1 MKLKKLLSIF
11 LCFVICS
18 LFAYQASAAATSPK
32 ISISNKTAL
41 PGKEVTL
48 DISITNNPGIMA
60 MTFSVAYDNNQ
71 FEFVSYSK
79 GYISEPRAFMDHSDK
94 GYVAFSIVESKDK
107 TNTGNMLSLTFKIKD
122 KAAAGTYPIRLAN
135 HYYETSGY
143 SLNNCFAN
151 SKQEFVIPTVTA
163 GSITVEETCENS
175 GHKYGGWKIISE
187 ANCTETGKK
196 EHTCNRCGVT
206 ETAIIPITHSFEA
219 EWTVDKAA
227 TPTQDGIMS
236 RHCTKCDEVTDKIT
250 FSYKEIADENENTSS
265 GESPS
270 YNPSSEQSSTD
281 NSSTDSSFVEN
292 SSIENSTSENQ
303 VQNSDFASNTVS
315 KKPVINNTAGSK
327 VPLSEV
333 EKLEDYKQNIEPNK
347 ENQESSETE
356 IIEEYTSGQSISG
369 NNQNKGNA
377 DKASTGYNTS
387 NIILLVICALLS
399 AGIIALGIVLII
411 KKRKTE

>member
-18 LFAYQASAAATSPK
+18 LFAYQASAATSPK
-32 ISISNKTAL
+32 ITISNETAL
-41 PGKEVTL
+41 PGKEVTI

-79 GYISEPRAFMDHSDK
+79 GYISNPQASMNHSDK
-94 GYVAFSIVESKDK
+94 GYIAFSILENADK
-107 TNTGNMLSLTFKIKD
+107 TNTGNIMSLTFKIKD
-122 KAAAGTYPIRLAN
+122 KAAAGKYPIKLAN
-135 HYYETSGY
+135 HYYEKNGY
-143 SLNNCFAN
+143 NLSNCFAN
-151 SKQEFVIPTVTA
+151 SKQEFIIPTVTA

-175 GHKYGGWKIISE
+175 GHKYGGWKIITE
-187 ANCTETGKK
+187 ANCTKTGKK
-196 EHTCNRCGVT
+196 EHTCSRCGNV
-206 ETAIIPITHSFEA
+206 ETAVIPITHSFEE
-219 EWTVDKAA
+219 EWTVDREA

-250 FSYKEIADENENTSS
+250 FAYKEIADDNENTSS
-265 GESPS
+265 GE
-270 YNPSSEQSSTD
+270 
-281 NSSTDSSFVEN
+281 NSSYDTSSGQLSSEN
-292 SSIENSTSENQ
+292 SSIGNSSAQSSSAQNLTNENQ
-303 VQNSDFASNTVS
+303 TQSGDFTSSASDDR
-315 KKPVINNTAGSK
+315 PVINNTVGSK

-356 IIEEYTSGQSISG
+356 IIEEYVSSENSISG
-369 NNQNKGNA
+369 NNQDNKKD
-377 DKASTGYNTS
+377 DKASTKYTPS

-399 AGIIALGIVLII
+399 VGIIALGIIIII